1 MISTKR
7 KKIKK
12 VILFFLIVIVLI
24 LLGFTLYYSGYIEV
38 GKNLIKGEKTKKDII
53 DEIIINDISLN
64 YDSLTNT
71 YYLPII
77 LEENKETKLDIQL
90 QSSYNLSSKIDGR
103 EFKKEIEISEIIDYE
118 KTYELDVENFLYKE
132 KYYIKFTNIPSISLN
147 FDEEN
152 ASFEYIY
159 SEFLITDPNYKENNT
174 KYQYS
179 DDSEIRYRGSST
191 GGYPKKGYRIK
202 LEKEPNFGMLGMTKS
217 RKWILDGLV
226 TDSSCLRT
234 KVSSEIWNK
243 MNEDLPK
250 EKHLDLKSEFVE
262 VYINDKYVGLYLLK
276 EAINEELLNLEE
288 DGVLIKG
295 IDWNTIDFNNYSNIE
310 SEAFGPFEIKYPE
323 NKKQYPEA
331 WKNILDKMKIYY
343 SGDISFEA
351 LNKTFYVDNAVNHK
365 IFLLITQA
373 LDNYEYKNIYYSI
386 KNDEEDTKVLITPW
400 DVDLTFGM
408 LWNGDKEAY
417 TEQYDRVGEIV
428 EGYAIPI
435 DTETKESYKRRWNI
449 LTKEALSKEEINKL
463 IDEQFEFLN
472 KANSLERENKR
483 NEIIEI
489 KRKVNAEQERQ
500 ELKDWYSKR
509 FDVINNY
516 INSL

>member
-1 MISTKR
+1 
-7 KKIKK
+7 
-12 VILFFLIVIVLI
+12 
-24 LLGFTLYYSGYIEV
+24 
-38 GKNLIKGEKTKKDII
+38 
-53 DEIIINDISLN
+53 
-64 YDSLTNT
+64 
-71 YYLPII
+71 
-77 LEENKETKLDIQL
+77 
-90 QSSYNLSSKIDGR
+90 
-103 EFKKEIEISEIIDYE
+103 
-118 KTYELDVENFLYKE
+118 
-132 KYYIKFTNIPSISLN
+132 
-147 FDEEN
+147 
-152 ASFEYIY
+152 
-159 SEFLITDPNYKENNT
+159 
-174 KYQYS
+174 
-179 DDSEIRYRGSST
+179 
-191 GGYPKKGYRIK
+191 
-202 LEKEPNFGMLGMTKS
+202 MTKS

-489 KRKVNAEQERQ
+489 KRKVNVEQERQ

>member
-1 MISTKR
+1 MLTK
-7 KKIKK
+7 
-12 VILFFLIVIVLI
+12 
-24 LLGFTLYYSGYIEV
+24 
-38 GKNLIKGEKTKKDII
+38 
-53 DEIIINDISLN
+53 
-64 YDSLTNT
+64 
-71 YYLPII
+71 
-77 LEENKETKLDIQL
+77 Q
-90 QSSYNLSSKIDGR
+90 
-103 EFKKEIEISEIIDYE
+103 
-118 KTYELDVENFLYKE
+118 E

-159 SEFLITDPNYKENNT
+159 SGFLITDPNYKENNT

-276 EAINEELLNLEE
+276 EAIDEELLNLEE

-408 LWNGDKEAY
+408 LWSNEEVKY
-417 TEQYDRVGEIV
+417 TEQYERVEEIV
-428 EGYAIPI
+428 EPVGTKS
-435 DTETKESYKRRWNI
+435 DDKTTEAYKERWNI
-449 LTKEALSKEEINKL
+449 LIQKALNKEEINKL
-463 IDEQFEFLN
+463 IDEQYEYISI
-472 KANSLERENKR
+472 ANSLERENIR
-483 NEIIEI
+483 NANIEI
-489 KRKVNAEQERQ
+489 KSNVNEQEEIQ

>member
-1 MISTKR
+1 
-7 KKIKK
+7 
-12 VILFFLIVIVLI
+12 
-24 LLGFTLYYSGYIEV
+24 
-38 GKNLIKGEKTKKDII
+38 
-53 DEIIINDISLN
+53 
-64 YDSLTNT
+64 
-71 YYLPII
+71 
-77 LEENKETKLDIQL
+77 
-90 QSSYNLSSKIDGR
+90 
-103 EFKKEIEISEIIDYE
+103 
-118 KTYELDVENFLYKE
+118 
-132 KYYIKFTNIPSISLN
+132 
-147 FDEEN
+147 
-152 ASFEYIY
+152 
-159 SEFLITDPNYKENNT
+159 
-174 KYQYS
+174 
-179 DDSEIRYRGSST
+179 
-191 GGYPKKGYRIK
+191 
-202 LEKEPNFGMLGMTKS
+202 
-217 RKWILDGLV
+217 
-226 TDSSCLRT
+226 
-234 KVSSEIWNK
+234 

-276 EAINEELLNLEE
+276 EAIDEELLNLEE

-489 KRKVNAEQERQ
+489 KRNVNVEQERQ

>member
-7 KKIKK
+7 KKIKN

-147 FDEEN
+147 FDEGN

-243 MNEDLPK
+243 MNEDLQK

-276 EAINEELLNLEE
+276 EAIDEELINKVASLKTVVDEKMNGLKVNEAIEEIMEVLRSCNKYIDETTPWVLAKDETKKDRLATVLYNLLESIRICAILLSPFIPDTSNKILEE
-288 DGVLIKG
+288 L
-295 IDWNTIDFNNYSNIE
+295 NTKETSYDSLDFGKLE
-310 SEAFGPFEIKYPE
+310 E
-323 NKKQYPEA
+323 NLQLNEPK
-331 WKNILDKMKIYY
+331 ILFNRI
-343 SGDISFEA
+343 
-351 LNKTFYVDNAVNHK
+351 
-365 IFLLITQA
+365 
-373 LDNYEYKNIYYSI
+373 
-386 KNDEEDTKVLITPW
+386 
-400 DVDLTFGM
+400 
-408 LWNGDKEAY
+408 
-417 TEQYDRVGEIV
+417 
-428 EGYAIPI
+428 
-435 DTETKESYKRRWNI
+435 ETK
-449 LTKEALSKEEINKL
+449 
-463 IDEQFEFLN
+463 
-472 KANSLERENKR
+472 
-483 NEIIEI
+483 
-489 KRKVNAEQERQ
+489 
-500 ELKDWYSKR
+500 
-509 FDVINNY
+509 
-516 INSL
+516 